1 MGQTN
6 KDFAKDIQMFIKACT
21 AVNISPTARQAS
33 KWRMKKGL
41 AYKAANHLV

>member
-6 KDFAKDIQMFIKACT
+6 KDFAKDIQVFINACS
-21 AVNISPTARQAS
+21 AVNIPPTARQAS

-41 AYKAANHLV
+41 AYKVANNLV